1 MKQLICSICII
12 LLFPVGIIAQE
23 SEQTDKNAQKIDSL
37 QQMVN
42 MLSSKVQTQEEDKRN
57 EEIWKNRKKYFNI
70 GYVNQTLTHEEIQ
83 GLEWKSDY
91 GFSLSFGRTY
101 YLHKKPLFKMLKF
114 GLDLTIPDITYVKYS
129 SPTFFQEEQTGNNE
143 DEDIVDLGM
152 HQIDLGI
159 HIGPSITLNPID
171 HLKISTYFHF
181 APSASV
187 VILDDEVNTQYVS
200 FLTFGGAIAYKAIS
214 LGIEGRWG
222 SANYKSLSVSDE
234 KDYTEEEYEDVD
246 NIFSSDKNKLKTKSV
261 RFYLSFRF

>member
-1 MKQLICSICII
+1 MKQLVCSIFVI
-12 LLFPVGIIAQE
+12 LLFPIGIIAQE
-23 SEQTDKNAQKIDSL
+23 IEADKNAQKIDSL
-37 QQMVN
+37 QQIVN
-42 MLSSKVQTQEEDKRN
+42 KLSSKVQTQEDDKRN

-70 GYVNQTLTHEEIQ
+70 GYVNQTLVHEEIQ

-91 GFSLSFGRTY
+91 GFSLSCGRTY

-129 SPTFFQEEQTGNNE
+129 SPTFFQKEQTASNGG
-143 DEDIVDLGM
+143 EDIVDLGM
-152 HQIDLGI
+152 HQVDLGV
-159 HIGPSITLNPID
+159 HIGPSITLNPVD
-171 HLKISTYFHF
+171 HLKICTYFHF

-214 LGIEGRWG
+214 LGVEGRWG

-234 KDYTEEEYEDVD
+234 EDYDDEEYEIVGD
-246 NIFSSDKNKLKTKSV
+246 IFSSDKNRLKTKSV
-261 RFYLSFRF
+261 RFYISFRF